1 MTVTHLIDRLGNY
14 LQIQAALLRVLRV
27 LIKLG
32 FFLENKAGV
41 NFFSRQSRVKIFHI
55 KC

>member
-14 LQIQAALLRVLRV
+14 LQIQAGLLGVLRV

-32 FFLENKAGV
+32 VFW
-41 NFFSRQSRVKIFHI
+41 KI
-55 KC
+55 KQV

>member
-14 LQIQAALLRVLRV
+14 LQIQAALLGVLRF

-32 FFLENKAGV
+32 FFWKMKQV
-41 NFFSRQSRVKIFHI
+41 
-55 KC
+55 

>member
-14 LQIQAALLRVLRV
+14 LQIQAALLGVLRV

-32 FFLENKAGV
+32 FFW
-41 NFFSRQSRVKIFHI
+41 KI
-55 KC
+55 KQV

>member
-14 LQIQAALLRVLRV
+14 LQIQAALLGVLRV

-32 FFLENKAGV
+32 FFW
-41 NFFSRQSRVKIFHI
+41 KIKHV
-55 KC
+55 

>member
-27 LIKLG
+27 LIKL

-41 NFFSRQSRVKIFHI
+41 IFFSRQSRVKIFHI
-55 KC
+55 EC

>member
-32 FFLENKAGV
+32 FFW
-41 NFFSRQSRVKIFHI
+41 KI
-55 KC
+55 KQV

>member
-14 LQIQAALLRVLRV
+14 LQIQAALLGVLRV

-32 FFLENKAGV
+32 VFWKIKQVSIFSPDRAGSKY
-41 NFFSRQSRVKIFHI
+41 FI
-55 KC
+55 

>member
-14 LQIQAALLRVLRV
+14 VQIQAALLGVLRV

-32 FFLENKAGV
+32 VFW
-41 NFFSRQSRVKIFHI
+41 KI
-55 KC
+55 KQV